1 MNLTPHH
8 IIISKII
15 NRLTV
20 EKNKLWRFLPVKA
33 IISKHT
39 KSIIKNTNSGK
50 LKDKLE
56 VILGDFSEFSNNCT
70 NESERSEIIKLAD
83 QTLDHKFEYLGS
95 GLIKVDPIDWHT
107 DFKSD
112 YLAKG

>member
-20 EKNKLWRFLPVKA
+20 EKNKLWRFLPLKA

-39 KSIIKNTNSGK
+39 KSIIKNTNSDK
-50 LKDKLE
+50 LKDKLKL
-56 VILGDFSEFSNNCT
+56 ILGDFSNFSNIIT
-70 NESERSEIIKLAD
+70 NESDRNEIIKLAD
-83 QTLDHKFEYLGS
+83 DT
-95 GLIKVDPIDWHT
+95 
-107 DFKSD
+107 
-112 YLAKG
+112 